1 MLLDG
6 KEFADVLVDVDNHIT
21 PWSTAVSQLWPSP
34 TAAAAASAGPTA
46 AGSACGGSFSQPA
59 SCYAS
64 TGFIKDQIDRIRRR
78 PDRVRREFYFR
89 STPTT
94 DLPAV
99 LNSLF
104 SPDIL
109 HPPSAGTGQDHF
121 LEEYYFL
128 FCRRRRRQHIRHLPY
143 PSNHIR

>member
-6 KEFADVLVDVDNHIT
+6 KEFVDVLVDVDNHIT

-34 TAAAAASAGPTA
+34 TAAAASAGPTA

-94 DLPAV
+94 YLPV
-99 LNSLF
+99 LNSLI

-109 HPPSAGTGQDHF
+109 HPPSAGAGQDHF

-128 FCRRRRRQHIRHLPY
+128 FCRRRRRRQHIRHLPY

>member
-34 TAAAAASAGPTA
+34 TAAAAAAGPTA

-64 TGFIKDQIDRIRRR
+64 TGFIKDQIDSIRRR

-109 HPPSAGTGQDHF
+109 HPPSAGTGQHHF

-128 FCRRRRRQHIRHLPY
+128 FYRRRRRQHIRHLPY